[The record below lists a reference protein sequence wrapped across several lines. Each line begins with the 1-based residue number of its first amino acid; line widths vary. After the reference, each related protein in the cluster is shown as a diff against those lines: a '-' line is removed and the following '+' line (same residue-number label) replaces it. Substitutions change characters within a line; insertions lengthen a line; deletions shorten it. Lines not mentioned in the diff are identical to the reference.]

1 MGRYVK
7 TNELYHH
14 GIKGQKW
21 GVRRFQKVGG
31 GLTPAGKKRYGKE
44 KDPNKVRAK
53 EHEKLKGE
61 DRRTQMEALSKR
73 KDIRRKDR
81 KLAKYGS
88 KTTAERMAITTG
100 KTTTKD
106 LAKEAAKVGTLNAIG
121 KRIGYRRI
129 EFSPNAREIGMDAV
143 MDFVKKESD
152 LRKLSESYNPDGTGK
167 KNHMPAIK
175 RNVKTVATTAAATA
189 GIITY
194 AQAKKK
200 AAENK
205 RKFESWGGNLL
216 EAKYDSIVP
225 VSESEYRVSD

>member
-1 MGRYVK
+1 MRRYIK

-31 GLTPAGKKRYGKE
+31 GLTPAGKKRYGKD

-53 EHEKLKGE
+53 EHDKLKGE
-61 DRRTQMEALSKR
+61 ERRTQMEALSKR
-73 KDIRRKDR
+73 KDIKRKDR

-100 KTTTKD
+100 KTSAKE
-106 LAKEAAKVGTLNAIG
+106 LAKEAAIVGTVNAIG
-121 KRIGYRRI
+121 KRVGYRRVD
-129 EFSPNAREIGMDAV
+129 FSPNAREIGIDAV
-143 MDFVKKESD
+143 MEFVRKESD

-175 RNVKTVATTAAATA
+175 RNVKQFTATAAATA
-189 GIITY
+189 GVVTY
-194 AQAKKK
+194 AQAKMK
-200 AAENK
+200 AAENR